1 MKRQNR
7 IRGMIACLALLLVTS
22 GLDIMMLGQG
32 PVVLSIIFGVAAGWA
47 LRETLEPM
55 PEVKE
60 E

>member
-7 IRGMIACLALLLVTS
+7 IRAMLFMLVLIFLGVFLMRWIELQVTGLLL
-22 GLDIMMLGQG
+22 IMF
-32 PVVLSIIFGVAAGWA
+32 SAGFA

>member
-7 IRGMIACLALLLVTS
+7 IRGMLSMLVLIFLGTLLMRWIELQVTGLLL
-22 GLDIMMLGQG
+22 IMFSVG
-32 PVVLSIIFGVAAGWA
+32 FA
-47 LRETLEPM
+47 LRETIEPM